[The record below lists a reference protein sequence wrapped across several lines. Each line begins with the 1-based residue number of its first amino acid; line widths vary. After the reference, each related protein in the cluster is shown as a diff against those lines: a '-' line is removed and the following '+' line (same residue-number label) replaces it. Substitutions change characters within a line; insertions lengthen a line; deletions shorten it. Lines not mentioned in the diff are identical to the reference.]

1 MTPSLSVF
9 ICDGCE
15 TGDRVRPSFRPSID
29 TETLNVEQL
38 CLLSVYEK
46 NKNLESSLGKTLM
59 PGSAAT

>member
-15 TGDRVRPSFRPSID
+15 TGDRVRPSID

-38 CLLSVYEK
+38 PLLSIYEK